1 MMNKLFNVS
10 TMPLLGMVFLFM
22 AACSDDADNSDPN
35 NDIQNI
41 EMPSSGAESPI
52 VSGKLVVIRGNGFSE
67 NSEIWFQTSSRSDE
81 KKADVI
87 SYSDESISFIAPNMT
102 GNCDVILRQEGKEKT
117 LGQMFLEEKDV
128 DNMNDYTYAAG
139 YNVVDFEDNENA
151 FPILYVFDRQ
161 SGDFEKKNELP
172 NGEIIKFILAENNG
186 NQNIYYFKRCLP
198 ISKEVSLYKYNLA
211 KQEEK
216 KVCANWLNKFYNA
229 SPGMA
234 IGMIENT
241 LCGLEASVDKGFEI
255 VSFDDNGKTTLLKKA
270 FPYDRIN
277 GKYVTQFYC
286 EDDNLLF
293 NYDSKSRCVLVTGSI
308 RFEDDR
314 ESFDCL
320 LSLNMKT
327 GDIKLLRD
335 EQNDA
340 YYYEVLNTKQG
351 FVLLEIGKDID
362 KTIVKTINP
371 ETLET
376 TTSILAEIDE
386 YITSAIYNEK
396 TNSIYWESSNG
407 TSEDYVMEY
416 NFDSKEVSV
425 SNSSLPYIEALFSIK
440 Y

>member
-1 MMNKLFNVS
+1 
-10 TMPLLGMVFLFM
+10 MPLLGMVFLFM

-41 EMPSSGAESPI
+41 EMSSSGAESPI

-67 NSEIWFQTSSRSDE
+67 NSEIWFQTSSRSGE

-376 TTSILAEIDE
+376 TSILAEIDE

-416 NFDSKEVSV
+416 TFDSKEVSV
-425 SNSSLPYIEALFSIK
+425 SNSSLPYIEALFSTK

>member
-1 MMNKLFNVS
+1 
-10 TMPLLGMVFLFM
+10 MPLLGMVFLFM

-67 NSEIWFQTSSRSDE
+67 NSEIWFQTSSRSGE

-87 SYSDESISFIAPNMT
+87 SYSDESISFIAPNMI

-117 LGQMFLEEKDV
+117 LGQMFLEEREV

-151 FPILYVFDRQ
+151 FPILYVYDRQ
-161 SGDFEKKNELP
+161 SGDFEKKDELP

-376 TTSILAEIDE
+376 TSILAEIDE

>member
-1 MMNKLFNVS
+1 
-10 TMPLLGMVFLFM
+10 MPLLGMVFLFM

-216 KVCANWLNKFYNA
+216 KICANWLNKFYNA

-376 TTSILAEIDE
+376 TSILAEIDE

>member
-1 MMNKLFNVS
+1 
-10 TMPLLGMVFLFM
+10 MPLLGMVFLFM

-186 NQNIYYFKRCLP
+186 NQNVYYFKRCLP

-376 TTSILAEIDE
+376 TSILAEIDE

-425 SNSSLPYIEALFSIK
+425 SNSSLPHIEALFSIK

>member
-1 MMNKLFNVS
+1 
-10 TMPLLGMVFLFM
+10 MPLLGMVFLFM

-35 NDIQNI
+35 NDIQHL

-67 NSEIWFQTSSRSDE
+67 NSEIWFQTSSRSGE

-139 YNVVDFEDNENA
+139 YNVVDFEDNENT

-376 TTSILAEIDE
+376 TSILAEIDE

>member
-1 MMNKLFNVS
+1 
-10 TMPLLGMVFLFM
+10 MPLLGMVFLFM

-67 NSEIWFQTSSRSDE
+67 NSEIWFQTSSRSGE

-128 DNMNDYTYAAG
+128 DHMNDYTYAAG
-139 YNVVDFEDNENA
+139 YNVVDFEDNENT

-376 TTSILAEIDE
+376 TSILAEIDE

>member
-376 TTSILAEIDE
+376 TSILAEIDE

>member
-22 AACSDDADNSDPN
+22 VACSDDADNSDPN

-376 TTSILAEIDE
+376 TSILAEIDK

>member
-1 MMNKLFNVS
+1 
-10 TMPLLGMVFLFM
+10 MPLLGMVFLFM

-376 TTSILAEIDE
+376 TSILAEIDE

>member
-67 NSEIWFQTSSRSDE
+67 NSEIWFQASSRSGE

-128 DNMNDYTYAAG
+128 DNMNDYTYVAG

-151 FPILYVFDRQ
+151 FPILYVFDRK

-335 EQNDA
+335 EHNDA

-371 ETLET
+371 ETLE

>member
-67 NSEIWFQTSSRSDE
+67 NSEIWFQTSSRSGE

-117 LGQMFLEEKDV
+117 LGQMFLEEREV

-151 FPILYVFDRQ
+151 FPILYVYDRQ
-161 SGDFEKKNELP
+161 SGDFEKKDELP

-376 TTSILAEIDE
+376 TSILAEIDE

>member
-52 VSGKLVVIRGNGFSE
+52 VSGKLVVVRGNGFSE

-186 NQNIYYFKRCLP
+186 NQNIYYFKHCLP

-376 TTSILAEIDE
+376 TSILAEIDE

>member
-67 NSEIWFQTSSRSDE
+67 NSEIWFQTSSRSGE

-376 TTSILAEIDE
+376 TSILAEIDE

-416 NFDSKEVSV
+416 TFDSKEVSV
-425 SNSSLPYIEALFSIK
+425 SNSSLPYIEALFSTK

>member
-1 MMNKLFNVS
+1 
-10 TMPLLGMVFLFM
+10 MPLLGMVFLFM

-376 TTSILAEIDE
+376 TSILAEIDK

>member
-1 MMNKLFNVS
+1 
-10 TMPLLGMVFLFM
+10 MPLLGMVFLFM

-52 VSGKLVVIRGNGFSE
+52 VSGKLVVVRGNGFSE

-376 TTSILAEIDE
+376 TSILAEIDE

-425 SNSSLPYIEALFSIK
+425 SNSSLPYIETLFSIK

>member
-1 MMNKLFNVS
+1 
-10 TMPLLGMVFLFM
+10 MPLLGMVFLFM

-67 NSEIWFQTSSRSDE
+67 NSEIWFQTSSRSGE

-102 GNCDVILRQEGKEKT
+102 CNCDVILRQEGKEKT

-139 YNVVDFEDNENA
+139 YNVVDFEDNENT

-376 TTSILAEIDE
+376 TSILAEIDE

>member
-67 NSEIWFQTSSRSDE
+67 NSEIWFQTSSRSGE

-139 YNVVDFEDNENA
+139 YNVVDFEDNENT

-241 LCGLEASVDKGFEI
+241 LCGLEASVDKGFEF

-376 TTSILAEIDE
+376 TSILAEIDE

>member
-1 MMNKLFNVS
+1 MNKLFNVS

-67 NSEIWFQTSSRSDE
+67 NSEIWFQTSSRSGE

-139 YNVVDFEDNENA
+139 YNVVDFEDNENT

-376 TTSILAEIDE
+376 TSILAEIDE

-407 TSEDYVMEY
+407 TSEDYVICLLYTSDAADE
-416 NFDSKEVSV
+416 
-425 SNSSLPYIEALFSIK
+425 
-440 Y
+440 

>member
-1 MMNKLFNVS
+1 MNKLFNVS

-67 NSEIWFQTSSRSDE
+67 NSEIWFQTSSRSGE

-139 YNVVDFEDNENA
+139 YNVVDFEDNENT

-241 LCGLEASVDKGFEI
+241 LCGLEASVDKGFEF

-376 TTSILAEIDE
+376 TSILAEIDE

>member
-67 NSEIWFQTSSRSDE
+67 NSEIWFQTSSRSGE

-172 NGEIIKFILAENNG
+172 NGEITKFILAENNG

-376 TTSILAEIDE
+376 TSILAEIDE

-425 SNSSLPYIEALFSIK
+425 SNSSLPYIETLFSIK